1 MSISTMT
8 GPGSEVCNAGG
19 SAAEDLNPP
28 VTSWRKSP
36 LLLWGRVAAVAL
48 AAVLCLAVFSAGT
61 AFANTEAD
69 QVTVGG
75 EAQTD
80 SYGVP
85 LQNYQ
90 MDLDDGGFKNVGDPG
105 KHLTLWVVESS
116 WSIHLFCV
124 DIVLWLLDTSHAA
137 TWLGFLVGPM
147 HEASLVI
154 REVFMD
160 MGAPGM
166 ILAGAMLV
174 GLIGILRGR
183 MATAIVEMIIT
194 CAAVALFLG
203 VVTDPVRSFT
213 GEKGILNLAPQI
225 GQKVS
230 SEIVNIID
238 WRENDRDQG
247 RDTPSMGN
255 PRPTRPDANAFHS
268 LTTKTADAF
277 VRKPYEIL
285 MFGQPVP
292 QECQGTLTEVLRD
305 GPYDD
310 RSGEIRKA
318 VVDCDK
324 TLEAAT
330 KQSTRAM
337 VHGGPVYTSMAFLM
351 LLAALFAIT
360 YVALMLFGLWEAA
373 SLTWRVLM
381 AAFPSNRLKV
391 LQSLIALIG
400 IVVAQ
405 IMVSAG
411 LTVLMVIIDRTLN
424 VDDQNL
430 FTKYMIV
437 NVFIL
442 AAIMLLLV
450 YLASFR
456 RKSKERAGHV
466 DGVGPSPG
474 KEGQDQKDLEQLH
487 RRVKN
492 TKSQVVNGVQGT
504 VRTVGTT
511 KDRIVAAPGAVAKGA
526 NVGKRRVG
534 KVAKMGWNVT
544 LGTPVTVPRMVKKVR
559 AAAKD
564 RMDTARVHST
574 TLKKERTAYFTEYKS
589 NLAAPFKAAKGS
601 RETKP
606 QEVSKSP
613 NRGAAQTQG
622 RNGASKPVTPAG
634 AKTANGKRFKAASEA
649 RVAEQKQRNKGK
661 SKQKAGVS

>member
-1 MSISTMT
+1 MSIHTLRRMT
-8 GPGSEVCNAGG
+8 
-19 SAAEDLNPP
+19 
-28 VTSWRKSP
+28 
-36 LLLWGRVAAVAL
+36 LWGRVTAVAL
-48 AAVLCLAVFSAGT
+48 AAVLCMTMFSAGE
-61 AFANTEAD
+61 AFANAGVD

-85 LQNYQ
+85 LKNYQ
-90 MDLDDGGFKNVGDPG
+90 MDLDDGGFKNMGDPG

-124 DIVLWLLDTSHAA
+124 DIVMWLLDTSHAA
-137 TWLGFLVGPM
+137 TWLGFLVEPM
-147 HEASLVI
+147 HQASLVI
-154 REVFMD
+154 RDVFMD

-174 GLIGILRGR
+174 GLIGVLRGR
-183 MATAIVEMIIT
+183 MATAIVEMVIT
-194 CAAVALFLG
+194 CIAVALFLG

-230 SEIVNIID
+230 SEIVNVID
-238 WRENDRDQG
+238 WRNNDRDQG
-247 RDTPSMGN
+247 HDTPSMGN
-255 PRPTRPDANAFHS
+255 PRPTRPDTNAYQD

-292 QECQGTLTEVLRD
+292 QQCQSVLTDVLKE

-318 VVDCDK
+318 VVDCDE
-324 TLEAAT
+324 TLEPAT

-373 SLTWRVLM
+373 ALTWRVLM

-400 IVVAQ
+400 IVLAQ

-424 VDDQNL
+424 TNDQNL
-430 FTKYMIV
+430 FTRYMIV

-456 RKSKERAGHV
+456 RRSKERASQV

-474 KEGQDQKDLEQLH
+474 REGQDQKDLDNLH

-492 TKSQVVNGVQGT
+492 TKKQVVDGVQGT
-504 VRTVGTT
+504 ARTVGTA
-511 KDRIVAAPGAVAKGA
+511 KQRVKAAPGAVARGA
-526 NVGKRRVG
+526 NAGKRKAG
-534 KVAKMGWNVT
+534 KAAKAGWNVT
-544 LGTPVTVPRMVKKVR
+544 LGLPVSAPRMVKKVH

-564 RMDTARVHST
+564 RMETAQGHNET
-574 TLKKERTAYFTEYKS
+574 WKKERQAYIKEYKS
-589 NLAAPFKAAKGS
+589 NLKAPIRAAKGNPHTQ
-601 RETKP
+601 RQKVYHP
-606 QEVSKSP
+606 P
-613 NRGAAQTQG
+613 AGAQTQG
-622 RNGASKPVTPAG
+622 RNGVSKPVTPA
-634 AKTANGKRFKAASEA
+634 TGKRARYSAAADA
-649 RVAEQKQRNKGK
+649 RNAQSKRERQK
-661 SKQKAGVS
+661 SGVS